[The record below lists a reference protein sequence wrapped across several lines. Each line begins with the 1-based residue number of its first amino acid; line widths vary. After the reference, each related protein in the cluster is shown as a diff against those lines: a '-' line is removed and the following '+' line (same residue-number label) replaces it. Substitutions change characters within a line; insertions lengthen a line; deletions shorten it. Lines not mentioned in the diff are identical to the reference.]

1 MREKS
6 NAAKQATSRRR
17 FIQTTSAVGA
27 GVMFVKAESVFG
39 TPANSALGIGIIG
52 CGGRGHHVGTKFLE
66 NTDTRITALAD
77 LFDDRLAAT
86 REHYDK
92 LNAEKGGSAIPA
104 ANIFKGGRAYEKLV
118 QSKDVDIVLVTSPP
132 YFHPAHFEAAVN
144 ANKHVYLEKPV
155 ATDVWGCKQVMK
167 TGQKAQGK
175 VSVHVGLQKRYSD
188 AYRAMVQRIHA
199 GEIGDVALG
208 QTYYYTN
215 DLDRQA
221 KPGMSELEARLRNW
235 VFDKALSGD
244 ILVEQNI
251 HILDCTNWVMQSHPI
266 KALGTGGR
274 VVRKDV
280 GDVWDHF
287 IMTFVYPGGINI
299 SFNSNQFRNKGYRSS
314 GERYFGTKAVAESVQ
329 GGGPVRIV
337 PHSSGGQV
345 WDAGTN
351 DALGTAVANKVKV
364 FVEGIKA
371 GRFDNEA
378 KHGAEAT
385 LTAILGRTAAYSG
398 RELTWDAMMKTDAK
412 WDLKL
417 NLDALGSN
425 EAASAK

>member
-1 MREKS
+1 MSKKEK
-6 NAAKQATSRRR
+6 ATKQSRRK
-17 FIQTTSAVGA
+17 FIQTSSALGA
-27 GVMFVKAESVFG
+27 GVMFIKAESVFG
-39 TPANSALGIGIIG
+39 SVANSTLGIGIIG
-52 CGGRGHHVGTKFLE
+52 CGGRGHDVGTEFVN
-66 NTDTRITALAD
+66 NTEARVTALAD

-86 REHYDK
+86 RAHYDK
-92 LNAEKGGSAIPA
+92 LNAERGGSAIPE
-104 ANIFKGGRAYEKLV
+104 ANIFRGGRAYEKLV

-132 YFHPAHFEAAVN
+132 YFHPTHFEAAVN

-208 QTYYYTN
+208 QTFYYTN
-215 DLDRQA
+215 DLDRKA
-221 KPGMSELEARLRNW
+221 KPGMPELEARIRNW

-266 KALGTGGR
+266 KAMGTGGR

-280 GDVWDHF
+280 GDVWDHY

-299 SFNSNQFRNKGYRSS
+299 SFNSSQFRNKAYRTS
-314 GERYFGTKAVAESVQ
+314 GERYFGTKGVAESVQ

-337 PHSSGGQV
+337 PHASGGET

-351 DALGTAVANKVKV
+351 NALATAVANKAKA
-364 FVEGIKA
+364 FIEGIKA
-371 GRFDNEA
+371 GKFDNQA
-378 KHGAEAT
+378 NHGAEAT

-398 RELTWDAMMKTDAK
+398 REMTWDALLKTDTK

-417 NLDALGSN
+417 NLDALNGGMS
-425 EAASAK
+425 ASAK